1 MLDNIINIIIV
12 LGIFL
17 WFVDKWHKNRAKVK
31 EQRSQLE
38 IEEQQLARDIEYW
51 NELRAK
57 RDAGDEEAAKLLD
70 SLGVR

>member
-12 LGIFL
+12 LGVIF
-17 WFVDKWHKNRAKVK
+17 WFIDKWHKNKAKVK
-31 EQRSQLE
+31 EQQSQLE

-51 NELRAK
+51 NDLRAK

-70 SLGVR
+70 SIGVR